1 MLPPVEKAVNSSNP
15 KFEALYNDLC
25 NNKLNI
31 DGTSKLDA
39 KAQKERDGL
48 SEELRKARVDTAK
61 SSLITSGLRDLSY
74 RPGSLPED
82 LRELVAVIAA
92 LLEGQIAEEDRDL
105 LRDDLVKF
113 KQNIKPIS
121 TALSK
126 SFQQD
131 ANTLAAIIDPDSPP
145 PIDNLPGRITDL
157 RTSIATSKA
166 TALHSRLELA
176 QEVSSL
182 HSTYRQAIETSIRIL
197 EQTIHGS
204 VARSTKAKAD
214 YLALVAEGMSKKLSL
229 QHGQLISQLYSAEIQ
244 EALRLKA
251 EEVEQQSRT
260 TKRKVRQAEEKLE
273 EYRKAGG
280 GVKGM
285 AMEYAEISEESERVK
300 GEVARL
306 QDGKR

>member
-1 MLPPVEKAVNSSNP
+1 MLPPVESAVNSSNP

-25 NNKLNI
+25 KNKLNT
-31 DGTSKLDA
+31 DGTTKLDA

-48 SEELRKARVDTAK
+48 SEELRKARIDTAK
-61 SSLITSGLRDLSY
+61 RSLITSGLQDLFY

-82 LRELVAVIAA
+82 LQELVAVIAA

-121 TALSK
+121 IALSK
-126 SFQQD
+126 LFQQD
-131 ANTLAAIIDPDSPP
+131 ANSLAAIIDPDDPP
-145 PIDNLPGRITDL
+145 PVDNLPSQIKDL

-166 TALHSRLELA
+166 TASRSRLELA

-214 YLALVAEGMSKKLSL
+214 YLVLVAEGMSKKLSL
-229 QHGQLISQLYSAEIQ
+229 QHGQLMSQLYSSEMQ
-244 EALRLKA
+244 EVLRTKA
-251 EEVEQQSRT
+251 EEIETRSRT
-260 TKRKVRQAEEKLE
+260 TKRKVREAEEKLE

-280 GVKGM
+280 GLKGM
-285 AMEYAEISEESERVK
+285 AMEYAEILKESERVK
-300 GEVARL
+300 AEVARL